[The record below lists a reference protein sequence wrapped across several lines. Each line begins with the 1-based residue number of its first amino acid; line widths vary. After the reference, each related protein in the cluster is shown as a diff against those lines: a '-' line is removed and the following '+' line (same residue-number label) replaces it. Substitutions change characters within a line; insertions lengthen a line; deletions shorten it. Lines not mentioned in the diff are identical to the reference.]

1 MASTE
6 DVEMVNQ
13 EFCLTVEE
21 LKEIMEARGE
31 EGAMKVKEMGGVAG
45 LVRKLRSDERSGLTG
60 EELELRRE
68 VFGSNTLPKA
78 KQKTFLALA
87 WEALKD
93 PILLVLVVCA
103 GLSMGFSFHKADSEE
118 DADKKCLDEDQK
130 EAVDEDDEFS
140 TELIEGL
147 AILLAVVIVVFVTA
161 VNDWKK
167 EKQFRGLQDKVE
179 GEKMVSV
186 IRIGDVVE
194 VQVEE
199 LVVGDLMMVK
209 YGDLLAADGLVVQA
223 SELSMDESA
232 LTGESNMVKKN
243 VEEDPFVLAGT
254 KVMEGSGKV
263 LVTAV
268 GLNSQSGMILT
279 MMGVG
284 EDPAQEGGEKKLL
297 SDGEKMTKP
306 AEQRGKSVLATK
318 LARLAK
324 QIGLAGFA
332 VSVLTV
338 VVLVTK
344 YCVNRYQE
352 ECAVLFND
360 LVKFLITGV
369 TILVVAIPEGLPLAV
384 TLALAYSVRK
394 MMDDNNLVR
403 HLDACETMGNATTIC
418 TDKTGTLTTNRMTV
432 VASYMSRQLYFWD
445 NLPSV
450 GEMEDL
456 VVSLFSQAIS
466 FNSSYSTNLEEEEG
480 G

>member
-21 LKEIMEARGE
+21 LKEVMEARGE
-31 EGAMKVKEMGGVAG
+31 KGAMKVKEMGGVAG
-45 LVRKLRSDERSGLTG
+45 FVRKLRSDERSGLTG
-60 EELELRRE
+60 EDLELRRE

-103 GLSMGFSFHKADSEE
+103 GLSMGFSFYKADSEGNT
-118 DADKKCLDEDQK
+118 DKKCLDEDQR
-130 EAVDEDDEFS
+130 EAKEDDEFS

-147 AILLAVVIVVFVTA
+147 AILLAVVIVVLVTA

-186 IRIGDVVE
+186 IRTGDVVE
-194 VQVEE
+194 VQLEE

-223 SELSMDESA
+223 SELSMDESS

-243 VEEDPFVLAGT
+243 VEEDPLVMAGT

-263 LVTAV
+263 LVLAV
-268 GLNSQSGMILT
+268 GLNSQSGLILT

-284 EDPAQEGGEKKLL
+284 EDLTQEGKGGEKKLL
-297 SDGEKMTKP
+297 SDGQKMTKP
-306 AEQRGKSVLATK
+306 AEERGKSVLATK

-324 QIGLAGFA
+324 QIGLAGYLGGN
-332 VSVLTV
+332 VH
-338 VVLVTK
+338 
-344 YCVNRYQE
+344 
-352 ECAVLFND
+352 AVL
-360 LVKFLITGV
+360 L
-369 TILVVAIPEGLPLAV
+369 LP
-384 TLALAYSVRK
+384 
-394 MMDDNNLVR
+394 
-403 HLDACETMGNATTIC
+403 
-418 TDKTGTLTTNRMTV
+418 
-432 VASYMSRQLYFWD
+432 
-445 NLPSV
+445 
-450 GEMEDL
+450 
-456 VVSLFSQAIS
+456 
-466 FNSSYSTNLEEEEG
+466 
-480 G
+480 